1 MREGSVDVG
10 GFSGC
15 ARDPCILEGSVG
27 GGRIPWMRE
36 EFSGCGEGS
45 EGSVDEGGYSGC
57 GEGLGCSVDEGGSSG
72 RGRIQWMGKGSVDL
86 SVCVC
91 VCGGGGGIHWPPR
104 VSNGSHSPWSYT
116 ARRS

>member
-91 VCGGGGGIHWPPR
+91 VCVWGDSLATLR
-104 VSNGSHSPWSYT
+104 VKW
-116 ARRS
+116 